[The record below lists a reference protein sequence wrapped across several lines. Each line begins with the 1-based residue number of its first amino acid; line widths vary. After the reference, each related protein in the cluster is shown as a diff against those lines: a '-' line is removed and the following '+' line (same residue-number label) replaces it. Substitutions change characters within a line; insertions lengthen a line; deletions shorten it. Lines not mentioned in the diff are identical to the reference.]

1 MRQRTPFRRID
12 IEQAISLLPRENLL
26 LLDARDANSFDASHI
41 DDAQFLSGANLSGF
55 LGSPEKNRPILIYCY
70 HGNASQEYAQM
81 FSDFGFAEVYSLDG
95 GYDAWINR
103 PQEPEEDESAPLDLT
118 LVEWL
123 AAQRF
128 PPGNINAAGA
138 NAATPLM
145 TAAHAGNSDI
155 VRLLIAAGAAV
166 NARNADGNT
175 ALWLAC
181 VGQHLDII
189 DILLDAGIDID
200 SRNDSGATSLIYASS
215 SGKADV
221 VARLLA
227 RGADASLET
236 TEGFSALD
244 LASSIECLTL
254 LRPTRQAKPIPEPS

>member
-12 IEQAISLLPRENLL
+12 IEQAMSLLPRDNLL
-26 LLDARDANSFDASHI
+26 LLDARDTNSFDASHI
-41 DDAQFLSGANLSGF
+41 DGAQFLSGTNLSGF
-55 LGSPEKNRPILIYCY
+55 LGSPEKARPILIYCY

-95 GYDAWINR
+95 GYDAWLNR
-103 PQEPEEDESAPLDLT
+103 PLEQQEESPPLDLM

-128 PPGNINAAGA
+128 PPGNVNAIGA

-145 TAAHAGNSDI
+145 TAALAGDSDI
-155 VRLLIAAGAAV
+155 VRRLIAAGAQV

-175 ALWLAC
+175 ALWLAS

-189 DILLDAGIDID
+189 DILLEAGIDID
-200 SRNDSGATSLIYASS
+200 SQNDSGATSLIYASS

-244 LASSIECLTL
+244 LASSIECLNL
-254 LRPTRQAKPIPEPS
+254 LRPARQAKPVPEPS

>member
-1 MRQRTPFRRID
+1 
-12 IEQAISLLPRENLL
+12 
-26 LLDARDANSFDASHI
+26 
-41 DDAQFLSGANLSGF
+41 
-55 LGSPEKNRPILIYCY
+55 
-70 HGNASQEYAQM
+70 M

-103 PQEPEEDESAPLDLT
+103 PQEEDESQPLNLT

-128 PPGNINAAGA
+128 PTGNVNATGA

-145 TAAHAGNSDI
+145 TAAHAGNGDI
-155 VRLLIAAGAAV
+155 VRLLIAAGAQV

-181 VGQHLDII
+181 VGRHLDII
-189 DILLDAGIDID
+189 DILLEAGIDID
-200 SRNDSGATSLIYASS
+200 SQNDSGATSLIYASS
-215 SGKADV
+215 SGKAEV
-221 VARLLA
+221 VARLLSK
-227 RGADASLET
+227 GADASLET

-254 LRPTRQAKPIPEPS
+254 LRPARQAKPIPEPL